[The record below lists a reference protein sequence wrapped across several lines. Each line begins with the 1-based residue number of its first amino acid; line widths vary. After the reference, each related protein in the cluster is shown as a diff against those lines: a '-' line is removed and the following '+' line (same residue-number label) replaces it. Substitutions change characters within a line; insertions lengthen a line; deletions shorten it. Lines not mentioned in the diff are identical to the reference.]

1 MHNWQ
6 DRTQMLIG
14 SQRLSQLQNKSV
26 IVFGLGGV
34 GGICAESLVRVG
46 IPRVDLVDFDTI
58 DITNINRQIIALQS
72 TVGQTKV
79 EVAKKRFLDMN
90 PNLSCQTF
98 ALRYS
103 IEEKDKIN
111 LGDYDFCIDAI
122 DQVSSKL
129 LLIEECQKIG
139 LDIISAMGA
148 GNKLHPEML
157 ELEWLSKTSVC
168 PLARIMRKEVKSRD
182 LKDFRVVY
190 SKELPIKEDRES
202 GAKPAS
208 ISFVPPAAGLI
219 MAGEVTRTLMEK

>member
-1 MHNWQ
+1 
-6 DRTQMLIG
+6 
-14 SQRLSQLQNKSV
+14 
-26 IVFGLGGV
+26 
-34 GGICAESLVRVG
+34 
-46 IPRVDLVDFDTI
+46 
-58 DITNINRQIIALQS
+58 
-72 TVGQTKV
+72 
-79 EVAKKRFLDMN
+79 
-90 PNLSCQTF
+90 
-98 ALRYS
+98 
-103 IEEKDKIN
+103 
-111 LGDYDFCIDAI
+111 
-122 DQVSSKL
+122 
-129 LLIEECQKIG
+129 
-139 LDIISAMGA
+139 MGA